1 MTQVLGSRSE
11 QSDLLQPHPVA
22 IPVEAHRH
30 HFGVK
35 RAVSR
40 EEWADIRR
48 ACYVE
53 HQKIKEIARAHGLR
67 RRIVRAVICPWP
79 D

>member
-1 MTQVLGSRSE
+1 VTQVLGSRTGE
-11 QSDLLQPHPVA
+11 TDRQPEPVSPPA
-22 IPVEAHRH
+22 GKHH

-40 EEWADIRR
+40 EEWAEIRR

-67 RRIVRAVICPWP
+67 RKVVRAVVCPWP